1 MEAKRS
7 SSTLDKK
14 IVTIQILVMK
24 TSRNLITNLIGTS
37 FMFIIT
43 VSLFAQKS
51 TINREE
57 GAIKVNVL
65 TENLIHPWGIEFL
78 PDNRILLTE
87 RAGNLRF
94 LDTATGVSDPIMG
107 TPEVWNEGQGGMFDV
122 AVDED
127 FQTNNMVY
135 LTYAEPGSDSTATTA
150 LGRGRL
156 EGNELKDF
164 EVIFRMEPWIKG
176 PNHFGGR
183 INFTSDDKIL
193 LTLAERFQFEPAQDL
208 SNHLGTVVRINK
220 DGTVPEDNPF
230 VGQENA
236 RDEIWSYGHRN
247 IESSAIDPRTGNL
260 WIAEMGPMGGD
271 ELNKPEAGKNYGWP
285 VVSWGQNYDGTDIP
299 DPDTRPEFA
308 DAVFKWTPTISPSG
322 MIFYDGKMFSE
333 WQDNAIIG
341 GLTSSGLV
349 IVRINGNQAE
359 EVERIPLVAR
369 IRDVDQAPDGSLFV
383 LTDDENG
390 KVLHLKK
397 MQ

>member
-1 MEAKRS
+1 MKI
-7 SSTLDKK
+7 KK
-14 IVTIQILVMK
+14 
-24 TSRNLITNLIGTS
+24 NLYMNLYRTS
-37 FMFIIT
+37 FMFFISI
-43 VSLFAQKS
+43 SLFAQKP

-65 TENLIHPWGIEFL
+65 AENLIHPWGIEFL
-78 PDNRILLTE
+78 PDDRILLTE

-94 LDTATGVSDPIMG
+94 LDTASASGVSEPIKG
-107 TPEVWNEGQGGMFDV
+107 TPEVFNVGQGGMFDV
-122 AVDED
+122 AIDED

-135 LTYAEPGSDSTATTA
+135 LTYAEPEPDSTATTA

-156 EGNELKDF
+156 EGNVLKDF
-164 EVIFRMEPWIKG
+164 EVIFRMEPRVEG

-193 LTLAERFQFEPAQDL
+193 LTLAERFKFEPAQDL
-208 SNHLGTVVRINK
+208 SSHLGTIVRINK

-236 RDEIWSYGHRN
+236 RDEIWTYGHRN
-247 IESSAIDPRTGNL
+247 IESSAIDPKTGNL

-299 DPDTRPEFA
+299 DPNTRPEFA
-308 DAVFKWTPTISPSG
+308 DAVIKWTPTISPSG
-322 MIFYDGKMFSE
+322 MIFYDGDMYTE
-333 WQDNAIIG
+333 WQDHAIIG

-349 IVRINGNQAE
+349 IVRIEGEMAE
-359 EVERIPLVAR
+359 EVERIPLAAR
-369 IRDVDQAPDGSLFV
+369 IRDVA
-383 LTDDENG
+383 
-390 KVLHLKK
+390 
-397 MQ
+397 